1 MSEGAKFLVIQIIHR
16 ILKPFMLRRT
26 KADRATKLPDKI
38 EMNISVGMSPIQLK
52 MYQELLESRALLD
65 SDGKGSTFNNIL
77 MQLRKLCDHPY
88 MFQGV
93 EEENSGEFGE
103 HLVTNSGKMVFL
115 DRLLQKCI
123 AQDDQIVLFSGFT
136 MMLSIIEDFLTMRG
150 IKYCHL
156 DGSTE
161 LEDRE
166 S

>member
-1 MSEGAKFLVIQIIHR
+1 
-16 ILKPFMLRRT
+16 
-26 KADRATKLPDKI
+26 
-38 EMNISVGMSPIQLK
+38 
-52 MYQELLESRALLD
+52 
-65 SDGKGSTFNNIL
+65 
-77 MQLRKLCDHPY
+77 
-88 MFQGV
+88 
-93 EEENSGEFGE
+93 
-103 HLVTNSGKMVFL
+103 MVFL